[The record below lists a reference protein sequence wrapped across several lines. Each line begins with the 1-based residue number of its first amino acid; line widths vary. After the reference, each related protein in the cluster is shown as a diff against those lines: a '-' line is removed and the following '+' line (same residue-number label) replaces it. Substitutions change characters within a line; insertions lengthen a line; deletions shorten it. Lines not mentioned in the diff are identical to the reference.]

1 MVGILEPGEIEEL
14 LSGNVVGRLGCHAN
28 GRTYVVPM
36 SYAYEDGCVYGHAQ
50 EGLKIDMMRQNPE
63 VCFEVDR
70 LKEMS
75 NWKSVIAW
83 GNFEEIKDTE
93 ERNKALQI
101 LVKRKVPSLVSD
113 TLKLSDDWP
122 FNTKQLEDISGIVFK
137 ICLEEKTG
145 RFELASTNS
154 VSYKT

>member
-1 MVGILEPGEIEEL
+1 MVGILEQREIEEL
-14 LSGNVVGRLGCHAN
+14 LSGNVVGRLGCHAE

-36 SYAYEDGCVYGHAQ
+36 SYAYEDGCVYGRAQ
-50 EGLKIDMMRQNPE
+50 EGLKIDMMRKNPE

-70 LKEMS
+70 TNEMS

-83 GNFEEIKDTE
+83 GKFEEISNTE

-113 TLKLSDDWP
+113 ILKLSDDWP
-122 FNTKQLEDISGIVFK
+122 FSTKELEAISGIVFK
-137 ICLEEKTG
+137 ICLKEKTG

-154 VSYKT
+154 VSYKI

>member
-1 MVGILEPGEIEEL
+1 
-14 LSGNVVGRLGCHAN
+14 
-28 GRTYVVPM
+28 
-36 SYAYEDGCVYGHAQ
+36 
-50 EGLKIDMMRQNPE
+50 MMRQNPE

-70 LKEMS
+70 MKEMS

-83 GNFEEIKDTE
+83 GRFEEITDTE
-93 ERNKALQI
+93 ERNKALQTLI
-101 LVKRKVPSLVSD
+101 QRKVPSLVSD

-122 FNTKQLEDISGIVFK
+122 FNTKQLEAISGVVFK

-154 VSYKT
+154 VSYKI